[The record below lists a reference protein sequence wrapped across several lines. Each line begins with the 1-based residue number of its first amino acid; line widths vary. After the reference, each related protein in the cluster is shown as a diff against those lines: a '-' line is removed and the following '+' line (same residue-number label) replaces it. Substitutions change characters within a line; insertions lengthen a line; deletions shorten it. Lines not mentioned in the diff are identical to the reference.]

1 MVSRSIFTLSI
12 YRRSAQGLVM
22 HYYFLKCNYQEYSKR
37 NAQNKTK
44 NNVCQQKNECDH
56 VCKDDV
62 TVSA

>member
-22 HYYFLKCNYQEYSKR
+22 HYYFLKLSSVLKR